1 MPDFPSLKEELQR
14 MLETGL
20 SMERSN
26 MLPLLGS
33 VPFRPRGE
41 GDRAVLVREGG
52 AEEGVNPKA
61 YTFEGKL
68 APEEVEGLPL
78 SRAYSM
84 YREAALKMGSEA
96 EADLVGAIN
105 EAVERIGNVVG
116 GDGSTA
122 AEVLLDA
129 VEKVDLGFAPLNLG
143 HLLSELTFVV
153 GSEQTTENLQRAID
167 RLGEDPY
174 RSRVERLLEQKR
186 EEHRARESRRKLV
199 G

>member
-1 MPDFPSLKEELQR
+1 MPDFPALKEELQR
-14 MLETGL
+14 VLETGL
-20 SMERSN
+20 RIERAA

-41 GDRAVLVREGG
+41 GDRVVLVREDG
-52 AEEGVNPKA
+52 EPEGVDTKT

-68 APEEVEGLPL
+68 NPEEVEGLPL

-96 EADLVGAIN
+96 EADLLGTIN
-105 EAVERIGNVVG
+105 EAVEKIGNVVG
-116 GDGSTA
+116 GDGSA
-122 AEVLLDA
+122 GAEVLLDA
-129 VEKVDLGFAPLNLG
+129 FEKVSLGFAPKSIG

-153 GSEQTTENLQRAID
+153 GSEQTTENLQKAIN
-167 RLGEDPY
+167 RLGEEPY
-174 RSRVERLLEQKR
+174 RSRAERLLEEKR